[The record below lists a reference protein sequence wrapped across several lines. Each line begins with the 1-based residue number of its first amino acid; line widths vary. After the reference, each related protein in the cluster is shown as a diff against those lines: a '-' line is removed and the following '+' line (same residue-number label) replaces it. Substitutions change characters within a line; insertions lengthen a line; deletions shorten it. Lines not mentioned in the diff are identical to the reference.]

1 MMYLFQQIEEVI
13 LKYNDTR
20 RAIGEFVLKEKYNL
34 RRMSMDEV
42 AKRTYTSKAT
52 LVRFAKTIGY
62 SGWREF
68 ITAFTEEILYE
79 ERSHTEIDPN
89 FPFREQDSF
98 EEIANNIGN
107 LQAESIKDTI
117 NLLNVNMLNQAVS
130 ILTKSK
136 SITLFCISPYIY
148 LAEVFRRKM
157 LTIGEIVEIANP
169 LEARIS
175 AQVLNEG
182 DCAILISYSGNN
194 EILEPLVH
202 ISTLKKRGAQIIAIT
217 SGGDN
222 YIRKNVECVLTM
234 SSRER
239 LYSKI
244 SNFATEESV
253 HFLLNVLFSCYF
265 KQNYQANIDLK
276 IYKAKEIERQRF
288 STLNNINENS

>member
-1 MMYLFQQIEEVI
+1 MYLFQQIEEVV
-13 LKYNDTR
+13 LQYNDTR
-20 RAIGEFVLKEKYNL
+20 RAIGEFVLKEKSNL
-34 RRMSMDEV
+34 RQLSMNEV

-52 LVRFAKTIGY
+52 LVRFAQTIGY

-68 ITAFTEEILYE
+68 ISAFMEEVLYE
-79 ERSHTEIDPN
+79 ERSHAEIDPN
-89 FPFREQDSF
+89 FPFNEQDSY
-98 EEIANNIGN
+98 EMIANNIGV

-117 NLLNVNMLNQAVS
+117 NLLDVNMLNQAVG
-130 ILTKSK
+130 IMTKSK
-136 SITLFCISPYIY
+136 AITLFCISPYIY

-169 LEARIS
+169 LEASIS
-175 AQVLNEG
+175 TQVLTEN
-182 DCAILISYSGNN
+182 DCAIVISYSGNN
-194 EILEPLVH
+194 EILEPIVH
-202 ISTLKKRGAQIIAIT
+202 ISALKKRGVQIIGIT

-222 YIRKNVECVLTM
+222 YIRKNVDCALTM

-265 KQNYQANIDLK
+265 KQNYKVNIEHK
-276 IYKAKEIERQRF
+276 IFNSKEIERQRF
-288 STLNNINENS
+288 STLNNINENP

>member
-13 LKYNDTR
+13 LQYNDTR
-20 RAIGEFVLKEKYNL
+20 RAIGEFVLKEKSNL

-68 ITAFTEEILYE
+68 ISAFMEEVLYE
-79 ERSHTEIDPN
+79 ERSHAEIDPN
-89 FPFREQDSF
+89 FPFQEQDSY
-98 EEIANNIGN
+98 EMIANNIGL

-117 NLLNVNMLNQAVS
+117 NLLNVNMLNQAVG
-130 ILTKSK
+130 ILTQSK
-136 SITLFCISPYIY
+136 SVTLFCISPYIY

-157 LTIGEIVEIANP
+157 LTIGQIVEIANP
-169 LEARIS
+169 LEASIS
-175 AQVLNEG
+175 AQVLTEN
-182 DCAILISYSGNN
+182 DCAIVISYSGNN
-194 EILEPLVH
+194 EILEPIVH
-202 ISTLKKRGAQIIAIT
+202 ISALKKRGVQLIGIT

-222 YIRKNVECVLTM
+222 YIRKNVDCVLTM

-265 KQNYQANIDLK
+265 KQNYQANIDHK
-276 IYKAKEIERQRF
+276 IFNAKEIERQRF
-288 STLNNINENS
+288 STLNNINENP

>member
-1 MMYLFQQIEEVI
+1 MYLFQQIEEVI